1 MSKNIFLENCIDL
14 VISPSQ
20 MFFILFSRKKL
31 YLINLLNL
39 NFEVWTDFSGNIN
52 SVVVNENGKYIL
64 VTTDYNECPLYVI
77 YHSSLNFFNK
87 SNYCVNDYDIDQK
100 YMHLD
105 YHFFHKIYNLTFS
118 KGFLIEKIE
127 INIEQN
133 RLLVLYRN
141 KDDDNFITKV
151 MLFQIDFNKDINNFS
166 IEFLL
171 PFNELNKMNITHFQS
186 TFNLQREIETFFIV
200 IFSLFRSGITINSE
214 ISLFIQLRAISP
226 LILINKYRDSL
237 KTTLKL

>member
-1 MSKNIFLENCIDL
+1 
-14 VISPSQ
+14 
-20 MFFILFSRKKL
+20 
-31 YLINLLNL
+31 
-39 NFEVWTDFSGNIN
+39 
-52 SVVVNENGKYIL
+52 
-64 VTTDYNECPLYVI
+64 
-77 YHSSLNFFNK
+77 
-87 SNYCVNDYDIDQK
+87 
-100 YMHLD
+100 MHLD